1 MITSWIPAF
10 HAIFLRVVTP
20 KSMPILSRAHVT
32 LLHHIHINATLI
44 EDIVDSRL
52 SEHVIPTG

>member
-1 MITSWIPAF
+1 MITSWIPAL
-10 HAIFLRVVTP
+10 HGVFLSRDT
-20 KSMPILSRAHVT
+20 KSMPILSRAYVT
-32 LLHHIHINATLI
+32 LLHHIRINATLI